1 MDEEELSQIQYE
13 LRTSDP
19 GSCICGEKPLQQEDI
34 ASGLPYTITGVGET
48 SIGIKAVKSPT
59 YDVESGAVQIL
70 VKNSSIREEDYSIH
84 YSGDGREQVYTLTQW
99 QEYLKQHN
107 SWLKAPVTISL
118 TDAGAKY
125 YDTLHCQEQSSGNVA
140 SKKEK
145 TCIRQTNR

>member
-1 MDEEELSQIQYE
+1 MRKNCHRYNMSFELLIRQLHLWRKSHY
-13 LRTSDP
+13 S
-19 GSCICGEKPLQQEDI
+19 KEDI
-34 ASGLPYTITGVGET
+34 ASGLPYTITGVGGT

-107 SWLKAPVTISL
+107 SWLK
-118 TDAGAKY
+118 
-125 YDTLHCQEQSSGNVA
+125 
-140 SKKEK
+140 K
-145 TCIRQTNR
+145 T